1 MRNGIIYPI
10 FNWCIKILYYINVVE
25 WLKKALVKIFK
36 GCFDKIAISRFAVDS
51 FILFKWGFVLI
62 LMKYH
67 YENDSITF
75 IVWYLIWSNI
85 YTYFY
90 YHIWKDD
97 SANSI
102 HSNPTRLR
110 RRFITLLTSIGFSNL
125 SFAYLYRIPY
135 YKSFDWKLE
144 IPKNIQ
150 SLWYSCA
157 NSLTANYE
165 YVKPLD
171 KTGTDL
177 TIIQLAI
184 SFIFLTMILGNST
197 PSSNS

>member
-1 MRNGIIYPI
+1 MGNGIIYPI
-10 FNWCIKILYYINVVE
+10 TNWCIKILYYINLVE
-25 WLKKALVKIFK
+25 WVKKIFVKILKVWFNE
-36 GCFDKIAISRFAVDS
+36 ISISRVAVDI
-51 FILFKWGFVLI
+51 FIIGKWIFLLI

-67 YENDSITF
+67 YESDFLTI
-75 IVWYLIWSNI
+75 IVWYLMWSNI

-97 SANSI
+97 SFNSTFNSPI
-102 HSNPTRLR
+102 RIR
-110 RRFITLLTSIGFSNL
+110 RRFITLLSSIGFSNL
-125 SFAYLYRIPY
+125 TFAYLYRLPY
-135 YKSFDWKLE
+135 YSSFQWKQD

-150 SLWYSCA
+150 SIWYSCA

-184 SFIFLTMILGNST
+184 SFVFLTMILGNSI
-197 PSSNS
+197 PSSNN